1 METLRELLGND
12 RTRIYYLH
20 AGESG
25 KYYSHYST
33 YNTQDK
39 EYYFSPML
47 SYGDYD
53 KSCAVE
59 RSNYRVFLEEHK
71 DSEFIKE
78 VSGDYSSACIAV
90 SLDCTDSEINE
101 KLMRLFD
108 YPCLDDE
115 DVSMLTL
122 DMEQEYIENF
132 IQWDLSRLLKE
143 KYEHYFDHEI
153 INKDKFIALW
163 RQLSDENNTYFE
175 VEAGGNGY
183 MDTERLFE
191 GANFEGIIKIE
202 LYYQNNEG
210 EYITEFI

>member
-12 RTRIYYLH
+12 RTRIYHLH
-20 AGESG
+20 TGESG
-25 KYYSHYST
+25 RYYSHYST

-53 KSCAVE
+53 NSCAVE

-78 VSGDYSSACIAV
+78 VIGDYNSACVAV

-108 YPCLDDE
+108 YPCLNDE
-115 DVSMLTL
+115 DVSMLEL
-122 DMEQEYIENF
+122 DMEQEYMDNF
-132 IQWDLSRLLKE
+132 IEWDLRRLLKE
-143 KYEHYFDHEI
+143 RYEDYNDHEVLD
-153 INKDKFIALW
+153 KDKFIELW
-163 RQLSDENNTYFE
+163 HELKEKNR
-175 VEAGGNGY
+175 VEFRVESGGNGY
-183 MDTERLFE
+183 IDTKRLFE
-191 GANFEGIIKIE
+191 GADFTDIIKIE
-202 LYYQNNEG
+202 LYYQNESA
-210 EYITEFI
+210 EWVTEFI